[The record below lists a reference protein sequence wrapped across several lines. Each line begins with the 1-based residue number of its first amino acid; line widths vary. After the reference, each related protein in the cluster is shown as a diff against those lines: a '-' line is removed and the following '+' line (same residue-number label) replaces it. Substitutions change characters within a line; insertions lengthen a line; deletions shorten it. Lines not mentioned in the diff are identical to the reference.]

1 MTLVRLTPENVKN
14 YIGYKIIFK
23 SRGRMLA
30 KNIINASPS
39 GKSIKIEHP
48 DLNNC
53 LQIVSRKVYVSI

>member
-1 MTLVRLTPENVKN
+1 MILVRLTPDNVNN
-14 YIGYKIIFK
+14 YIGYKIIFT
-23 SRGRMLA
+23 SRGKTLI
-30 KNIINASPS
+30 KNIISASSS